1 MGRYALLKRYEI
13 MRDEFVFPEK
23 LPLAYAYPRKKP
35 LPFVYRGLGREERDL
50 YDPLADPLPEEAAAL
65 IGRLEEGTL
74 SLPALWENREKTLL
88 YASCFDGAEDYE
100 CLFAA
105 PPEEDAPEDLV
116 LLGFDAGYAPEEE
129 LFSAVSDLFFFPLW
143 QKSKQKQLT
152 AVSNQLHYFSVY
164 YSKPAV
170 PGTHLKV
177 YSFRNLSPLPSLN
190 FIMFICKLMTSIS
203 YRSHLH
209 QGIALRVGLRR
220 DPGI

>member
-13 MRDEFVFPEK
+13 MREEFVFPEK

-74 SLPALWENREKTLL
+74 SLPALWEDREKTLL

-143 QKSKQKQLT
+143 QPDAT
-152 AVSNQLHYFSVY
+152 GRAFS
-164 YSKPAV
+164 AE
-170 PGTHLKV
+170 
-177 YSFRNLSPLPSLN
+177 FRSLN
-190 FIMFICKLMTSIS
+190 ENGLFRTPEEAGAFAARYETVF
-203 YRSHLH
+203 
-209 QGIALRVGLRR
+209 GDGALLPLAIYLVPE
-220 DPGI
+220 D